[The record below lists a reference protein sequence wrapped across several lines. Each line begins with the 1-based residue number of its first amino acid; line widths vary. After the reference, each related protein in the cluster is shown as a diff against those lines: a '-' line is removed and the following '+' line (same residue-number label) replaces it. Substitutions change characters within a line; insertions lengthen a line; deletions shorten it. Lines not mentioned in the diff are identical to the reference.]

1 MSVNY
6 EITGTVHEVMPEQEI
21 NSKFKKREVIIMT
34 TDDKFQQF
42 IKLEFVNDKC
52 ELADELKQE
61 QEVKITFN
69 IQGKP
74 FTTKEGKTMY
84 FTSLRAWKLEV
95 LSQGNTAEAP
105 EESEW

>member
-6 EITGTVHEVMPEQEI
+6 EITGTIHEIFPVQEVT
-21 NSKFKKREVIIMT
+21 SKFRKQEVVVMT
-34 TDDKFQQF
+34 TDDKYQQF

-52 ELADELKQE
+52 ELVEQLAKE

-74 FTTKEGKTMY
+74 YTNNEGKTIY
-84 FTSLRAWKLEV
+84 FTSLRAWK
-95 LSQGNTAEAP
+95 AR
-105 EESEW
+105 